1 MTRIAV
7 VTGGAS
13 GMGLACVRRYR
24 DEGFAVA
31 SLDVTAS
38 SHEEGALAIAA
49 DVTDPAALAAA
60 AERVAAELGAPNAL
74 VNAAG
79 VYPPTTLATVTVD
92 LYRRVFD
99 VNVLGTLLATQ
110 AFAPRMADGGAIV
123 NFSSINAFTP
133 SAGQLLY
140 CASKAAVV
148 QLTKSLALELGPRL
162 RVNALAPG
170 WVDTPGTRANER
182 LAAAIPRIPLGRA
195 ATPEE
200 MADLVF
206 LLAGEERALYVTGE
220 TVVASGGLVFR

>member
-1 MTRIAV
+1 MTRVAV
-7 VTGGAS
+7 VTGGSS

-24 DEGFAVA
+24 AEGFAVA
-31 SLDVTAS
+31 SLDLAS
-38 SHEEGALAIAA
+38 STERDVLQVAL
-49 DVTDPAALAAA
+49 DVTDPAALQAA
-60 AERVAAELGAPNAL
+60 AEHVRAELGAPVAL

-79 VYPPTTLATVTVD
+79 VYPPSTLATVTVD

-110 AFAPRMADGGAIV
+110 AFAPVMADGGAVV

-140 CASKAAVV
+140 CAAKAAIV

-182 LAAAIPRIPLGRA
+182 LEAAIPQIPLGRA
-195 ATPEE
+195 AMPEE
-200 MADLVF
+200 MADLVY

-220 TVVASGGLVFR
+220 TVVASGGLVLR

>member
-1 MTRIAV
+1 MT
-7 VTGGAS
+7 
-13 GMGLACVRRYR
+13 
-24 DEGFAVA
+24 GFVVA
-31 SLDVTAS
+31 SLDLVPAVTDQV
-38 SHEEGALAIAA
+38 LAVQL
-49 DVTDPAALAAA
+49 DVTDPVALAAA
-60 AERVAAELGAPNAL
+60 AERVSDQLGAPAAL

-79 VYPPTTLATVTVD
+79 VYPPTTLATTTVE

-99 VNVLGTLLATQ
+99 SNVLGTVLAAQ

-133 SAGQLLY
+133 AAGQLLY
-140 CASKAAVV
+140 SAAKAAIV
-148 QLTKSLALELGPRL
+148 QLTKSLAIELGPRL

-182 LAAAIPRIPLGRA
+182 LAAAIPRIPLQRA
-195 ATPEE
+195 ASPEE

>member
-1 MTRIAV
+1 MTRVAV

-24 DEGFAVA
+24 AEGFAVA
-31 SLDVTAS
+31 SLDLSAS
-38 SHEEGALAIAA
+38 RERDVLAIAL
-49 DVTDPAALAAA
+49 DVTDANALVAAA
-60 AERVAAELGAPNAL
+60 AQVHGDLGAPVAL

-79 VYPPTTLATVTVD
+79 VYPPTTLETVTVG

-99 VNVLGTLLATQ
+99 INVLGTLLATQ
-110 AFAPRMADGGAIV
+110 AFAPTMADGGAIV

-133 SAGQLLY
+133 SSGQLLY
-140 CASKAAVV
+140 SAAKAAIV

-200 MADLVF
+200 MADLVY

-220 TVVASGGLVFR
+220 TVVASGGLVMR